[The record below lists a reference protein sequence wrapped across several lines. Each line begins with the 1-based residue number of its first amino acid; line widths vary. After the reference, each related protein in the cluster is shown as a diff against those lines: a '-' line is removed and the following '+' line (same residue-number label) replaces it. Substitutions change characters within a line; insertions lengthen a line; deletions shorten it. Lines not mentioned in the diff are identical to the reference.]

1 MQTTMILRPRIKRFR
16 VVVKRHRTDVISC
29 LQIFPGKRLDS
40 DVGEGDKRIQ
50 RSRGRQEKRGGLS
63 GESEC
68 LPPPLSPLHTPS
80 PRPR

>member
-1 MQTTMILRPRIKRFR
+1 M
-16 VVVKRHRTDVISC
+16 VVKRHRTDVISC

-68 LPPPLSPLHTPS
+68 LSPFSPPHPPQPS
-80 PRPR
+80 IAMTSAQGRKFDLDL